1 MPDRP
6 TVPST
11 PAFATRRERIAH
23 ERARPP
29 KRDRGAPARHRPA
42 HAVLAAA
49 SVLGLIAVAALP
61 VVANMPDPARAAPRA
76 AGAPQAAALDGVV
89 ASPGARDGYSAS
101 LPAPLLRS
109 ATIGMEQLLDTG
121 QLTDQPW
128 ALPVAGRI
136 TDGFGPRPDRPVAGV
151 SPYHEGTDL
160 ATACGTPIHAATTG
174 AVVQAGWN
182 GTYGNWILLEHGDG
196 IQTGY
201 AHIENGG
208 IEVAI
213 GDTVDAGQEI
223 ARVGSTGAA
232 TGCHLHFETRIDG
245 KAVDAVPFMARRG
258 IRLG

>member
-6 TVPST
+6 PVPS
-11 PAFATRRERIAH
+11 PPGFATRRQRIAY
-23 ERARPP
+23 ERSRPAR
-29 KRDRGAPARHRPA
+29 RPAHPRHRPA

-61 VVANMPDPARAAPRA
+61 LVTDMQAPARATPRVA
-76 AGAPQAAALDGVV
+76 AGTPQAAALDGAAAV
-89 ASPGARDGYSAS
+89 AGARDGYSAS

-109 ATIGMEQLLDTG
+109 ATIGSELLLDTG

-160 ATACGTPIHAATTG
+160 ATACGTPIHAATAG